1 MFKNVYLLLGENQ
14 NTGAQNKITRRD
26 LIQFKGRL
34 RLAEG
39 SKTEKRFVIIL
50 N

>member
-1 MFKNVYLLLGENQ
+1 LLGENQ
-14 NTGAQNKITRRD
+14 KIGAQNKITSRD
-26 LIQFKGRL
+26 LNQFKGRL
-34 RLAEG
+34 KLAEG